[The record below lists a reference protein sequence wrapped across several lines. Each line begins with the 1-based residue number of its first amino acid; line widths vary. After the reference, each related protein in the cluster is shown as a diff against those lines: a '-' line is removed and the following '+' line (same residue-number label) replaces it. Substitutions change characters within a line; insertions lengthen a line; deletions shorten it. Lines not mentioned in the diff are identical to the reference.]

1 MYRIYL
7 NDAQRCLKRMIDNVG
22 KQYRKN
28 INYWNSTI
36 LKYRFSFSKQLCISL
51 IEFDS
56 YFRLSVGP
64 SPSSLFPQCST
75 YIIVGSGWRTIWD
88 GEYHFHRINNNN
100 NNDSYQILRTYIII
114 RVYHRTD
121 DGRRELIG
129 FWFGRNRCYWNR
141 RTKQPGPS
149 RYTHYYYRPELER
162 NE

>member
-64 SPSSLFPQCST
+64 SSSSLFPQCST

-100 NNDSYQILRTYIII
+100 NNDSAKR
-114 RVYHRTD
+114 H
-121 DGRRELIG
+121 GRLPKATGGGHEG
-129 FWFGRNRCYWNR
+129 FSVTAVR
-141 RTKQPGPS
+141 PGMMH
-149 RYTHYYYRPELER
+149 THIYMPLKSI
-162 NE
+162 